1 MDSLWQDI
9 RYAGRTLRRAP
20 LYALTVAATMG
31 LGLGL
36 VGSAFTLLNAYL
48 FKPIDLPAP
57 HALHAL
63 SWETDST
70 SRDMSRRQRFS
81 LSDYEALRT
90 DATRVAEV
98 AAVRDVLV
106 MQDTVASG
114 GLLVTGNYFTMLGAR
129 PALGRLL
136 TPADA
141 AVRGGEAVAV
151 LSYRAWRARYGADP
165 GIIGQRIALGRQR
178 FEVVGVAEPHANLM
192 NQEFVNFWAPLTMAG
207 AFTGVD
213 PWSEPETRLLMVI
226 SRLRDGGS
234 AASLQAWLGVWLR
247 QRADADA
254 GSVTTHVDSL
264 ATRIA
269 LDASMLTMVVLIM
282 SAFGL
287 VLLVA
292 SANVTNLMLARALGR
307 QPEIAVRLALGASR
321 WRVARQLIV
330 ESLVLAVPAAAAGLA
345 LIMVLARVFP
355 AAILATFPADV
366 VPVEDV
372 LVPLDPD
379 VRVLTFL
386 AAVAVLSAVL
396 ISLAPAGR
404 LAGMRLA
411 QASRGE
417 ASMDVR
423 RSRLRSGLVAMQIGA
438 CALFVVGA
446 MALVG
451 ESSRLAN
458 PRLNLTLDRVSMV
471 GIDQKFRAALAT
483 RLQSEPAVEQ
493 VVAATQPPL
502 LGESMLPMVVATAS
516 ATSIAQT
523 TGYTVVSPGY
533 FPMFDIRI
541 VRGRMFTPA
550 EAGEPL
556 AIVSEGMAAT
566 LWPGQDALGQTL
578 DLAAD
583 PGERPDR
590 RLPSGR
596 VRVIGVAEDVAN
608 GFFLRGI
615 DPSWVYFPTDLA
627 AVVDMSMVVKAK
639 TGDVAE
645 LRAAVAAAVAEV
657 APDVSFDVTSL
668 PALLGFGVWVFRAFS
683 VAASV
688 LGLVG
693 LAFAYSGTHAV
704 VSFLVAQRRREF
716 GVRMALGASAWR
728 IVRAML
734 METSRTA
741 SIGLVAGLTIAAG
754 VMQLLSG
761 SIAILPRVGAGPFVV
776 GAAIV
781 LVATAVATL
790 SPLRAAAR
798 IDPAEALR
806 SE

>member
-1 MDSLWQDI
+1 
-9 RYAGRTLRRAP
+9 
-20 LYALTVAATMG
+20 
-31 LGLGL
+31 
-36 VGSAFTLLNAYL
+36 
-48 FKPIDLPAP
+48 
-57 HALHAL
+57 
-63 SWETDST
+63 
-70 SRDMSRRQRFS
+70 
-81 LSDYEALRT
+81 
-90 DATRVAEV
+90 
-98 AAVRDVLV
+98 
-106 MQDTVASG
+106 
-114 GLLVTGNYFTMLGAR
+114 
-129 PALGRLL
+129 
-136 TPADA
+136 
-141 AVRGGEAVAV
+141 
-151 LSYRAWRARYGADP
+151 
-165 GIIGQRIALGRQR
+165 
-178 FEVVGVAEPHANLM
+178 
-192 NQEFVNFWAPLTMAG
+192 
-207 AFTGVD
+207 
-213 PWSEPETRLLMVI
+213 
-226 SRLRDGGS
+226 
-234 AASLQAWLGVWLR
+234 
-247 QRADADA
+247 
-254 GSVTTHVDSL
+254 
-264 ATRIA
+264 
-269 LDASMLTMVVLIM
+269 
-282 SAFGL
+282 
-287 VLLVA
+287 
-292 SANVTNLMLARALGR
+292 
-307 QPEIAVRLALGASR
+307 
-321 WRVARQLIV
+321 
-330 ESLVLAVPAAAAGLA
+330 
-345 LIMVLARVFP
+345 
-355 AAILATFPADV
+355 
-366 VPVEDV
+366 
-372 LVPLDPD
+372 
-379 VRVLTFL
+379 LTFL
-386 AAVAVLSAVL
+386 AVVTALSAVL

-417 ASMDVR
+417 ASMDVH

-458 PRLNLTLDRVSMV
+458 PQYNLTVDRVSMIGV
-471 GIDQKFRAALAT
+471 DPTVKAALAA

-493 VVAATQPPL
+493 VVAATQPP
-502 LGESMLPMVVATAS
+502 MLSEGGWPTVTATAT

-541 VRGRMFTPA
+541 VRGRTFTPA

-556 AIVSEGMAAT
+556 AIVSTGMAAA

-578 DLAAD
+578 DVAAEPD
-583 PGERPDR
+583 VMATAAMRMSRRPDQ

-608 GFFLRGI
+608 GSFFRGI
-615 DPSWVYFPTDLA
+615 DPSWVYFPTDLP
-627 AVVDMSMVVKAK
+627 AVVDMSLMVKAK

-645 LRAAVAAAVAEV
+645 LRAAVAVAVAEV
-657 APDVSFDVTSL
+657 APDVPFDVTSL
-668 PALLGFGVWVFRAFS
+668 PALLGSGVWIFRAFS
-683 VAASV
+683 VTASI

-741 SIGLVAGLTIAAG
+741 SIGLAAGLALAAG

-761 SIAILPRVGAGPFVV
+761 SIAILPRVGARPFAV

-781 LVATAVATL
+781 LAATVVAAL

>member
-1 MDSLWQDI
+1 
-9 RYAGRTLRRAP
+9 
-20 LYALTVAATMG
+20 
-31 LGLGL
+31 
-36 VGSAFTLLNAYL
+36 
-48 FKPIDLPAP
+48 
-57 HALHAL
+57 
-63 SWETDST
+63 
-70 SRDMSRRQRFS
+70 
-81 LSDYEALRT
+81 
-90 DATRVAEV
+90 
-98 AAVRDVLV
+98 
-106 MQDTVASG
+106 
-114 GLLVTGNYFTMLGAR
+114 
-129 PALGRLL
+129 
-136 TPADA
+136 
-141 AVRGGEAVAV
+141 
-151 LSYRAWRARYGADP
+151 
-165 GIIGQRIALGRQR
+165 
-178 FEVVGVAEPHANLM
+178 
-192 NQEFVNFWAPLTMAG
+192 
-207 AFTGVD
+207 
-213 PWSEPETRLLMVI
+213 
-226 SRLRDGGS
+226 
-234 AASLQAWLGVWLR
+234 
-247 QRADADA
+247 
-254 GSVTTHVDSL
+254 
-264 ATRIA
+264 
-269 LDASMLTMVVLIM
+269 
-282 SAFGL
+282 
-287 VLLVA
+287 
-292 SANVTNLMLARALGR
+292 
-307 QPEIAVRLALGASR
+307 
-321 WRVARQLIV
+321 
-330 ESLVLAVPAAAAGLA
+330 
-345 LIMVLARVFP
+345 
-355 AAILATFPADV
+355 
-366 VPVEDV
+366 
-372 LVPLDPD
+372 
-379 VRVLTFL
+379 
-386 AAVAVLSAVL
+386 
-396 ISLAPAGR
+396 
-404 LAGMRLA
+404 
-411 QASRGE
+411 
-417 ASMDVR
+417 MDVR